1 MMKNALAFFRDD
13 RGAAS
18 LEFVAVFPLLA
29 AILGAYLEMGWL
41 MTKQMM
47 LDRGLDVTMRQIRV
61 ASAGVVNH
69 DTIKDAVCANA
80 LVMLDCSNS
89 LKIQLIPYDTATPAD
104 FNGADCYDR
113 EAEVNIASSFAD
125 SGGSRDELMF
135 VRACVLVDFLLPGG
149 GLGFFFT
156 QRTPNNG
163 YAMVS
168 YSAFKNEP
176 V

>member
-1 MMKNALAFFRDD
+1 MMKNALSFLRDD

-18 LEFVAVFPLLA
+18 LEFAAVFPLLA

-80 LVMLDCSNS
+80 YIMIDCGTS
-89 LKIQLIPYDTATPAD
+89 LKIQLIPYDDATPAD

-113 EAEVNIASSFAD
+113 EAEVNLASSFAD

-135 VRACVLVDFLLPGG
+135 VRACVLVDFLMPGA
-149 GLGFFFT
+149 GLGFYFT
-156 QRTPNNG
+156 QETPSNG
-163 YAMVS
+163 YALVS